1 MSDDTAPSA
10 KLAELTVDQLIQSG
24 LVRPEKRDS
33 VIAKIS
39 AGQMK
44 GEDWRLEIDLSVEKV
59 GEA

>member
-1 MSDDTAPSA
+1 MSDDAAPSA

-24 LVRPEKRDS
+24 LVRPEKRDPI
-33 VIAKIS
+33 IAKIA

-44 GEDWRLEIDLSVEKV
+44 GEDWRLEIDLSVEKA